1 MSKSTNQDNISNV
14 VVKPK
19 VDTIESNIKNDNEDI
34 ELSAIETCLSVLNTK
49 KNELDTLLNTIKDDD
64 KGLKML
70 ATIDY
75 LDKLIAKCQ
84 KDLDIKLERGNI
96 NENNREGDI

>member
-1 MSKSTNQDNISNV
+1 
-14 VVKPK
+14 
-19 VDTIESNIKNDNEDI
+19 
-34 ELSAIETCLSVLNTK
+34 
-49 KNELDTLLNTIKDDD
+49 
-64 KGLKML
+64 ML

>member
-1 MSKSTNQDNISNV
+1 MLENLDFEGRKKRCEFRLIG
-14 VVKPK
+14 
-19 VDTIESNIKNDNEDI
+19 
-34 ELSAIETCLSVLNTK
+34 LNTK